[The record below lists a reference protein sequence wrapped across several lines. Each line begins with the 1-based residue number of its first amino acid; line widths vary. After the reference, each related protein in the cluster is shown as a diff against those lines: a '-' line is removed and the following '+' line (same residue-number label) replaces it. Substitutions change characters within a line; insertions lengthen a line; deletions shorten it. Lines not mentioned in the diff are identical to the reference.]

1 MGENEAEG
9 GDGLNQAGHDP
20 GDDDGVL
27 PVGYAAHPG
36 EDEDVDD
43 EDLDHDQHGGD
54 GDGPPSA
61 AVTHPSAVFII
72 DGGRPIGEEPHAHAG
87 QEGGQGEGEED
98 GQCAQGH
105 TDGGD
110 QEGRGQTQVD
120 GGTSLFPLMI
130 VHFLA
135 GAIVLA
141 GAVLPVEMTASFLL
155 AVSDLLA
162 RIGIS
167 DSLPPALPLGSPVF
181 ARPIV
186 GICRILA
193 PCSCQSRW
201 AVQVSCILKRRCR
214 TGGRV
219 GMGSPVDVCMTSAG
233 VMSKTARRTGE
244 KESSRHVLT
253 RAGVVWR
260 NRPPPSCTPLSLT

>member
-43 EDLDHDQHGGD
+43 EDLDHNQHGGD

-72 DGGRPIGEEPHAHAG
+72 DGGRPIGEEPHAHAE

-98 GQCAQGH
+98 GQGAQGH

-162 RIGIS
+162 RIGIR
-167 DSLPPALPLGSPVF
+167 DSLPPALPL
-181 ARPIV
+181 
-186 GICRILA
+186 
-193 PCSCQSRW
+193 
-201 AVQVSCILKRRCR
+201 
-214 TGGRV
+214 
-219 GMGSPVDVCMTSAG
+219 GSPVDVCMTSAG